1 MKANKIIHSPKKQ
14 SNDPSTITTA
24 VLLSAG
30 FGTRLRPI
38 TDTIPKCLVPINGKP
53 LLQIW
58 LEQLTNIGI
67 NQFIINSHYLAEK
80 VTEFV
85 EQSAFR
91 EQVTIFHEPEL
102 LGTLG
107 TLKATQQHWQNKNF
121 LVAHADNLCFASWPA
136 FFERFHQRPKNCLGT
151 MMLFESD
158 NPKSCGVVTLD
169 EQQRLLKFFEKV
181 DKPPT
186 NLANAAIYLFDK
198 HLAPFINQLPKGAS
212 DISLDLMPKLLGK
225 MNTWLNDGYLRDIGN
240 PESLAIAEQYVAS
253 LNRKSD

>member
-1 MKANKIIHSPKKQ
+1 MHSTAKNLVNKPAN
-14 SNDPSTITTA
+14 ITTA
-24 VLLSAG
+24 LLLSAG

-58 LEQLTNIGI
+58 LEQLTHIGI
-67 NQFIINSHYLAEK
+67 TKFIINSHYLAEK
-80 VTEFV
+80 VAEFI
-85 EQSAFR
+85 ENSAFR
-91 EQVTIFHEPEL
+91 EQVSIFHEPEL

-107 TLKATQQHWQNKNF
+107 TLKATNSYWQDEN
-121 LVAHADNLCFASWPA
+121 LLIAHADNLCFASWPA

-169 EQQRLLKFFEKV
+169 EQQRLLEFFEKI

-198 HLAPFINQLPKGAS
+198 TLATFIEQLSPQGT
-212 DISLDLMPKLLGK
+212 DISYDLMPKLLGK

>member
-1 MKANKIIHSPKKQ
+1 MHSTANNSVNKPVNI
-14 SNDPSTITTA
+14 STA
-24 VLLSAG
+24 LLLSAG

-67 NQFIINSHYLAEK
+67 TQFIINSHYLAEK
-80 VTEFV
+80 VAEFIDN
-85 EQSAFR
+85 SAFR
-91 EQVTIFHEPEL
+91 EQVTIFYEPKL

-107 TLKATQQHWQNKNF
+107 TLKSTKPYWQDNNV
-121 LVAHADNLCFASWPA
+121 LIAHADNLCFASWPE
-136 FFERFHQRPKNCLGT
+136 FIERFHQRPKNCLGT

-169 EQQRLLKFFEKV
+169 EQQRLLEFFEKV
-181 DKPPT
+181 DNPPT

-198 HLAPFINQLPKGAS
+198 TLATFIEQLSPQCT
-212 DISLDLMPKLLGK
+212 DISYDLMPKLLGK